1 MESTFISV
9 FMVLIMATLLPIVPQ
24 MVEFRIRVLHWI
36 GWKSMAELHQNAFD
50 RIVLVVRA
58 VLVLLCLVFVAKHVA
73 S

>member
-1 MESTFISV
+1 MKSTFVGV
-9 FMVLIMATLLPIVPQ
+9 FMVLIMAALLPIVPQ

-50 RIVLVVRA
+50 RIVVVVRV
-58 VLVLLCLVFVAKHVA
+58 VLVLLTFVFVAKLVA